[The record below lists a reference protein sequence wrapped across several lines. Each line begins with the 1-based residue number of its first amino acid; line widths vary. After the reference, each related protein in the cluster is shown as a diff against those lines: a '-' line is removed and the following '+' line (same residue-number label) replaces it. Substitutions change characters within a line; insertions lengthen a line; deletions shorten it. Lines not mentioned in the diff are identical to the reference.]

1 MPQVEGALLDA
12 IRREQ
17 QGRNGRKR
25 TARRVTLALVAAAFV
40 GSGVAVAVGVWPNV
54 RSAIRHG
61 TQPSVPTTAV
71 RSLEGPAKVSLV
83 RFHGQVV
90 LISFWAPWCAPCI
103 QQEPELAE
111 INRELRAKNIGT
123 VVLVSAESSLAA
135 MRRMVRRDRLSVPIL
150 SANPSEPAGR
160 AFYRAFLG
168 GQSPLPVTFVVDAAG
183 RVCRLYRRSRRS
195 SAPPSAP
202 QPSRGLTPQQTVGGP
217 VEARSASTLKG
228 HDR

>member
-17 QGRNGRKR
+17 QRRNGRQR
-25 TARRVTLALVAAAFV
+25 IARSAALALVAAAFV

-71 RSLEGPAKVSLV
+71 RSLGGPAKVSLA
-83 RFHGQVV
+83 RFRGQVV

-103 QQEPELAE
+103 QQEPELGKV
-111 INRELRAKNIGT
+111 NRELRAKNTGT
-123 VVLVSAESSLAA
+123 VVLISAESSLAA
-135 MRRMVRRDRLSVPIL
+135 TRRMVRRDRLSVPIL
-150 SANPSEPAGR
+150 SADPTEPAGR

-168 GQSPLPVTFVVDAAG
+168 SPSPLPVTFVVDPAG
-183 RVCRLYRRSRRS
+183 RV
-195 SAPPSAP
+195 
-202 QPSRGLTPQQTVGGP
+202 VGYTEGRAEP
-217 VEARSASTLKG
+217 AHLRVLLNRAEG
-228 HDR
+228 